1 MVKYITLTDSSGQE
15 QAIPLENL
23 AHLNTE
29 VSLTALTIEYI
40 TADANPSTIVINHAA
55 EAASSHTFKLWMTDE
70 IEKALASNWREVE
83 HKPAPP
89 LAVTTIL
96 YTP

>member
-23 AHLNTE
+23 AHLDTT
-29 VSLTALTIEYI
+29 STTQLTLEYI
-40 TADANPSTIVINHAA
+40 TPEVASAIVITHDA

-70 IEKALASNWREVE
+70 VEKALASNWREVE
-83 HKPAPP
+83 HKPTPP
-89 LAVTTIL
+89 LTVTTIT

>member
-23 AHLNTE
+23 AHLDTTSTT
-29 VSLTALTIEYI
+29 VLTLEYI
-40 TADANPSTIVINHAA
+40 VAEVPSSITIGHAA

>member
-15 QAIPLENL
+15 QAIPLANL
-23 AHLNTE
+23 AHLDTTS
-29 VSLTALTIEYI
+29 VTALTLEYI
-40 TADANPSTIVINHAA
+40 SAEVASSIAIGHAA

-89 LAVTTIL
+89 LAVTTIT
-96 YTP
+96 YNP

>member
-23 AHLNTE
+23 AHLDTTSITE
-29 VSLTALTIEYI
+29 LTLEYI
-40 TADANPSTIVINHAA
+40 SPEVPSSIAITHAA

-89 LAVTTIL
+89 LAVTTIV

>member
-15 QAIPLENL
+15 QAIPLQNL
-23 AHLNTE
+23 AHIDTT
-29 VSLTALTIEYI
+29 STTQLTLEYI
-40 TADANPSTIVINHAA
+40 TPEVSSAIVINHTA

-89 LAVTTIL
+89 LAVTTIT